1 MNDSS
6 QFSSSIDKA
15 TFSVARRGYAKK
27 EVRAFLDEVEVA
39 FTDLERH
46 AHDTSERI
54 GDLERQLESMK
65 AAESK
70 TMDNALYSVFDAKD
84 RILDKAH
91 RRAEKVESRAQERAA
106 ELVEEA
112 ERNLVASRAGRGP
125 GGGET
130 SAEVIA
136 DAHADAARIRE
147 DAARFAATV
156 SDGDVETIAE
166 ELAKSRADLI
176 VERARADKA
185 EETAHRKGQELND
198 LLRDAS
204 EAESAEDFS
213 EARSHGVT
221 IVAQAQEEAESI
233 LQRARDE
240 ANTVRELARKEG
252 DRATAVA
259 AMRELAYDTDPAAA
273 LVAARSKIDTLEAEL
288 AVAPGLDDAT
298 DSDPTKELSTRLV
311 AAEAELLDA
320 REGLESTAAL
330 QQDLETAADVE
341 SSLRGELAEAKSA
354 VETLEQSLSDSHE
367 GAERVKET
375 GAERVEEMES
385 EISAA
390 AVSLEAVRAELAT
403 AAETNVKVGE
413 LESALT
419 EMTTTADHLRAGLE
433 ESSAAVG
440 STEERNA
447 DLEGRLAAALA
458 DSKSLEAVRAELVE
472 ALDAAGKLNAAETEI
487 VELTAALDDLRTEVT
502 AMSEAV
508 DLADGRATVAA
519 TDRDKAGHA
528 AAELDERES
537 SLATAVANFEETRE
551 ELAAEKVSLSD
562 AWARLDGERETTTAA
577 RKRVDLAAAEAE
589 TVLQT
594 GEKRDEH
601 QKQLES
607 DVAGLSAE
615 RDALATRRVELEENA
630 AKLVEENERA
640 ASAVAAAEEREA
652 ALADLLKESEQ
663 TQAAL
668 TESLEEVASE
678 HDQVVAALD
687 SRILD
692 MKAAVADIQGERDA
706 FAQANTALEAKV
718 GQLQDRAH
726 DPTPAADTA
735 DSEMPNTSEIPED
748 VSDSPVD
755 AATGELVETP
765 FVRGRSRYERNS
777 AKLPRIGDQGK
788 SVLES
793 MRNLRASMTDK

>member
-15 TFSVARRGYAKK
+15 TFSVARRGYAKT

-46 AHDTSERI
+46 AHDASERI
-54 GDLERQLESMK
+54 GDLERQVESMK

-70 TMDNALYSVFDAKD
+70 TIDNALYSVFDAKD

-91 RRAEKVESRAQERAA
+91 RRAEKVESQAQERAA
-106 ELVEEA
+106 ELVQEA
-112 ERNLVASRAGRGP
+112 EKNLAASRAGRGP
-125 GGGET
+125 DGGDT

-136 DAHADAARIRE
+136 DAQAEAARIRE

-176 VERARADKA
+176 AERARADKA

-204 EAESAEDFS
+204 EAESVEDFS

-233 LQRARDE
+233 LERARDE

-259 AMRELAYDTDPAAA
+259 AIRDLAYDADPAAA
-273 LVAARSKIDTLEAEL
+273 LVAARSKIDTLEAKL
-288 AVAPGLDDAT
+288 AAALGPDDAT
-298 DSDPTKELSTRLV
+298 DSDPTKQLSTRLV

-320 REGLESTAAL
+320 RESLESAAAL
-330 QQDLETAADVE
+330 QQELENAADVE
-341 SSLRGELAEAKSA
+341 SSLRDELAETKSA
-354 VETLEQSLSDSHE
+354 VGTLERSLSDAHE
-367 GAERVKET
+367 GTERVKET
-375 GAERVEEMES
+375 GAERVEEMEN

-390 AVSLEAVRAELAT
+390 AVSLEAVQAELAT

-433 ESSAAVG
+433 ESSAAAS

-472 ALDAAGKLNAAETEI
+472 ASDSAGNLNAAE
-487 VELTAALDDLRTEVT
+487 A
-502 AMSEAV
+502 
-508 DLADGRATVAA
+508 
-519 TDRDKAGHA
+519 
-528 AAELDERES
+528 
-537 SLATAVANFEETRE
+537 
-551 ELAAEKVSLSD
+551 
-562 AWARLDGERETTTAA
+562 
-577 RKRVDLAAAEAE
+577 
-589 TVLQT
+589 
-594 GEKRDEH
+594 
-601 QKQLES
+601 
-607 DVAGLSAE
+607 
-615 RDALATRRVELEENA
+615 
-630 AKLVEENERA
+630 
-640 ASAVAAAEEREA
+640 REA

-692 MKAAVADIQGERDA
+692 MKAAVADVQGERDA

-718 GQLQDRAH
+718 EQLQDRTRDAI
-726 DPTPAADTA
+726 PATDTVV
-735 DSEMPNTSEIPED
+735 SEIPVTSETRED
-748 VSDSPVD
+748 VPDSPVA
-755 AATGELVETP
+755 AATDELVAKP

-777 AKLPRIGDQGK
+777 ANLPRIGDQGE

-793 MRNLRASMTDK
+793 MRNLRASIVDK